1 MPRVTEI
8 FINGKEQQARD
19 ERRATYNV
27 YSPAQNIGHEVRMS
41 KQLFSG
47 LALSLSLLLTS
58 AAGADDKA
66 KPAPT
71 KAPEKAPAKAPEK
84 TPAKTDDKAP
94 AKTDDKAAKPAP
106 KAAEL
111 DLNTAT
117 EKELAALPGV
127 GDATAKKIVAGRPY
141 TKKDQLVAK
150 KILTQAAYDKLKDAV
165 VAKQADATPK
175 TDAVK
180 PGDGSVKPGD
190 GSVKPGDG
198 SVKPTVPAKTDKAPA
213 ATPAKTD
220 KPATAPATPA
230 KTEKA
235 PASTPATP
243 AVKK

>member
-1 MPRVTEI
+1 MKI
-8 FINGKEQQARD
+8 FIDGQEQNARD

-47 LALSLSLLLTS
+47 LALSLSLLFTS

-84 TPAKTDDKAP
+84 APAKTDDKAP
-94 AKTDDKAAKPAP
+94 AKTAP

-117 EKELAALPGV
+117 EKELAALPGI
-127 GDATAKKIVAGRPY
+127 GDAIAKKIVAGRPY
-141 TKKDQLVAK
+141 TKKDQLISK
-150 KILTQAAYDKLKDAV
+150 KIVTQAVYDKFKDAV
-165 VAKQADATPK
+165 IAKQADATPK

-180 PGDGSVKPGD
+180 PGDGSVKP
-190 GSVKPGDG
+190 
-198 SVKPTVPAKTDKAPA
+198 TVPAKTEKAPA
-213 ATPAKTD
+213 MTPAKTD
-220 KPATAPATPA
+220 KPATTPATPA

-243 AVKK
+243 AVKAK